1 MHSLPIFLRLE
12 DRAVILLGD
21 GSSADAK
28 RRLLT
33 RAGARIVGEDEQA
46 ALAIVAIEDE
56 EETRAAV
63 DRLRAR
69 GILVNAVDRPELC
82 DFTLPAIV
90 DRDPVL
96 IAIGTG
102 GASAGLAKALR
113 QRIEALL
120 PSTLG
125 RLADA
130 LQAARP
136 AIRACFSEPA
146 QRRRAIDAALDPG
159 GPLDPLTNLDSDAVS
174 HWIEGET
181 PENLSRV
188 IDIQLRSPD
197 PDQLTLAEARWLA
210 QADTIIHEV
219 DVPAAILDRA
229 RADAIRLPVM
239 PETPP
244 RRANYTYLQ
253 CNYSVAEA
261 YIDAGRVS
269 RDGVSMQTQ
278 AYINR
283 IGTALPPHEAHAA
296 FLAWAQ
302 GRITDRRDGALF
314 KRMASR
320 SGIEQRWT
328 VLPPTATGDQTGL
341 GGFYE
346 NGGMPPTSA
355 RMAVYAQA
363 APDLCVAAVEALGSP
378 EGITHIVLASCT
390 GFIAPGIDQIVAKR
404 LGLPSSV
411 ERTLIGFMGCYA
423 AVSALRTAHH
433 IVRSQPE
440 ARVLV
445 ITVELCTL
453 HLQPDTALGAD
464 PRHCCCSATARRPAL
479 VTAEPTGLAM
489 SDPFATTLPD
499 SEELIGWTIGDM
511 GFAMHLSGAVPARI
525 GEALADASFR
535 ARLGDIAAIDGW
547 AVHAGGGVPC
557 SMRWSRASRS
567 RPRRSPPRAR
577 VLRDCGN
584 MSSSTLMFVFDKI
597 LRDDKP
603 IDNGLAIA
611 FGPGLAAEGFRFRRA
626 A

>member
-1 MHSLPIFLRLE
+1 
-12 DRAVILLGD
+12 
-21 GSSADAK
+21 
-28 RRLLT
+28 
-33 RAGARIVGEDEQA
+33 
-46 ALAIVAIEDE
+46 
-56 EETRAAV
+56 
-63 DRLRAR
+63 
-69 GILVNAVDRPELC
+69 
-82 DFTLPAIV
+82 
-90 DRDPVL
+90 
-96 IAIGTG
+96 
-102 GASAGLAKALR
+102 
-113 QRIEALL
+113 
-120 PSTLG
+120 
-125 RLADA
+125 
-130 LQAARP
+130 
-136 AIRACFSEPA
+136 
-146 QRRRAIDAALDPG
+146 
-159 GPLDPLTNLDSDAVS
+159 
-174 HWIEGET
+174 
-181 PENLSRV
+181 
-188 IDIQLRSPD
+188 
-197 PDQLTLAEARWLA
+197 
-210 QADTIIHEV
+210 
-219 DVPAAILDRA
+219 
-229 RADAIRLPVM
+229 
-239 PETPP
+239 
-244 RRANYTYLQ
+244 
-253 CNYSVAEA
+253 
-261 YIDAGRVS
+261 
-269 RDGVSMQTQ
+269 MQTQ

-283 IGTALPPHEAHAA
+283 IGTALPPHEAHTA
-296 FLAWAQ
+296 FLTWAA

-328 VLPPTATGDQTGL
+328 VLPPTATGDQTGP

-346 NGGMPPTSA
+346 DGEMPPTSA
-355 RMAVYAQA
+355 RMAVYAQT

-453 HLQPDTALGAD
+453 HLQPDTALEPILAMLLFGDGA
-464 PRHCCCSATARRPAL
+464 AAAL
-479 VTAEPTGLAM
+479 VTAEPTGLAL

-525 GEALADASFR
+525 GEALADESFR

-547 AVHAGGGVPC
+547 AVHAGGRTVLDAVEQGFALEPEALT
-557 SMRWSRASRS
+557 ASRE
-567 RPRRSPPRAR
+567 

>member
-1 MHSLPIFLRLE
+1 
-12 DRAVILLGD
+12 
-21 GSSADAK
+21 
-28 RRLLT
+28 
-33 RAGARIVGEDEQA
+33 
-46 ALAIVAIEDE
+46 
-56 EETRAAV
+56 
-63 DRLRAR
+63 
-69 GILVNAVDRPELC
+69 
-82 DFTLPAIV
+82 
-90 DRDPVL
+90 
-96 IAIGTG
+96 
-102 GASAGLAKALR
+102 
-113 QRIEALL
+113 
-120 PSTLG
+120 
-125 RLADA
+125 
-130 LQAARP
+130 
-136 AIRACFSEPA
+136 
-146 QRRRAIDAALDPG
+146 
-159 GPLDPLTNLDSDAVS
+159 
-174 HWIEGET
+174 
-181 PENLSRV
+181 
-188 IDIQLRSPD
+188 
-197 PDQLTLAEARWLA
+197 
-210 QADTIIHEV
+210 
-219 DVPAAILDRA
+219 
-229 RADAIRLPVM
+229 
-239 PETPP
+239 
-244 RRANYTYLQ
+244 
-253 CNYSVAEA
+253 
-261 YIDAGRVS
+261 
-269 RDGVSMQTQ
+269 MQTQ

-283 IGTALPPHEAHAA
+283 IGTALPPHEAHTA

-320 SGIEQRWT
+320 SGIERRWT

-453 HLQPDTALGAD
+453 HLQPDTALEPILAMLLFGDGA
-464 PRHCCCSATARRPAL
+464 AAAL

-525 GEALADASFR
+525 GEALADEDFR
-535 ARLGDIAAIDGW
+535 ARLGDIGAIDGW
-547 AVHAGGGVPC
+547 AVHAGGRTVLDAVEQGFALEPEALT
-557 SMRWSRASRS
+557 ASRE
-567 RPRRSPPRAR
+567 

-597 LRDDKP
+597 LRDDAP
-603 IDNGLAIA
+603 IANGLAIA

>member
-1 MHSLPIFLRLE
+1 
-12 DRAVILLGD
+12 
-21 GSSADAK
+21 
-28 RRLLT
+28 
-33 RAGARIVGEDEQA
+33 
-46 ALAIVAIEDE
+46 
-56 EETRAAV
+56 
-63 DRLRAR
+63 
-69 GILVNAVDRPELC
+69 
-82 DFTLPAIV
+82 
-90 DRDPVL
+90 
-96 IAIGTG
+96 
-102 GASAGLAKALR
+102 
-113 QRIEALL
+113 
-120 PSTLG
+120 
-125 RLADA
+125 
-130 LQAARP
+130 
-136 AIRACFSEPA
+136 
-146 QRRRAIDAALDPG
+146 
-159 GPLDPLTNLDSDAVS
+159 
-174 HWIEGET
+174 
-181 PENLSRV
+181 
-188 IDIQLRSPD
+188 
-197 PDQLTLAEARWLA
+197 
-210 QADTIIHEV
+210 
-219 DVPAAILDRA
+219 
-229 RADAIRLPVM
+229 
-239 PETPP
+239 
-244 RRANYTYLQ
+244 
-253 CNYSVAEA
+253 
-261 YIDAGRVS
+261 
-269 RDGVSMQTQ
+269 MQTQ

-283 IGTALPPHEAHAA
+283 IGTALPPHEAHTA

-453 HLQPDTALGAD
+453 HLQPDTALEPILAMLLFGDGA
-464 PRHCCCSATARRPAL
+464 AAAL

-547 AVHAGGGVPC
+547 AVHAGGRTVLDAVEQGFALEPEALA
-557 SMRWSRASRS
+557 ASRE
-567 RPRRSPPRAR
+567 

-597 LRDDKP
+597 LRDDAP
-603 IDNGLAIA
+603 IANGLAIA